1 MHIGIICD
9 EFPPAPHGGTGSSYR
24 DLAHGLAAAGHKVT
38 VVGVYRQ
45 KILDLLPPDTATE
58 NLRIVRLPSSPLWLR
73 YRLQMLA
80 DRWRLKHWLAREHL
94 RNPFTVIEC
103 SDYGGWL
110 SSGGPNGVV
119 TITRMRGS
127 NLFFD
132 HELERKG
139 DPFEHGLERKCVMR
153 ATALG
158 AVSQYAAR
166 QTLALCG
173 LTHRAATVIYNAV
186 DTDLFSPANS
196 IKTEPGLI
204 VFVNTINPKK
214 GIEQLVE
221 AMNLLCP
228 LYPQARLAIV
238 GADTQKADNNGQSYV
253 EKLRARVRP
262 EFRSHIEFTGRLD
275 RQTGVVDFL
284 RRAHVCC
291 LPSHMETFGI
301 AAAEAMSVC
310 KPVIYSRTGP
320 GPEVME
326 NGVSGLLCDPYD
338 AGDIASKI
346 GMLFDQPQFA
356 DQLAVN
362 ARRRVLEKFNK
373 ADWIPRN
380 VSFFQSCITA
390 VPCQ

>member
-1 MHIGIICD
+1 MHICIVCD

-24 DLAHGLAAAGHKVT
+24 DLAHGLVAAGHKVT
-38 VVGVYRQ
+38 VVGVHRR
-45 KILDLLPPDTATE
+45 KILDALPPDAPAE
-58 NLRIVRLPSSPLWLR
+58 NLRIVRLPCSPPWLR

-80 DRWRLKHWLAREHL
+80 DRWRLKRWLTREHQ
-94 RNPFTVIEC
+94 RQPFDIIEC

-110 SSGGPNGVV
+110 SSGGPCGAT

-132 HELERKG
+132 HELRRTG
-139 DPFEHGLERKCVMR
+139 DPFEHRLEKKCVIR

-173 LTHRAATVIYNAV
+173 QPHRPVTVIYNAV
-186 DTDLFSPANS
+186 DTELFSPSESVA
-196 IKTEPGLI
+196 TEPGLI
-204 VFVNTINPKK
+204 VFVNSLNPKK
-214 GIEQLVE
+214 GIEQLVD
-221 AMNLLCP
+221 AMNTICIKHP
-228 LYPQARLAIV
+228 HARLAVV
-238 GADTQKADNNGQSYV
+238 GADTQKTASSGQTYV
-253 EKLRARVRP
+253 EQLRARVHP
-262 EFRSHIEFTGRLD
+262 EFRAQIEFAGRQD
-275 RQTGVVDFL
+275 RQTGVVNFL

-301 AAAEAMSVC
+301 AAAEAMSVR

-320 GPEVME
+320 GPEVIE
-326 NGVSGLLCDPYD
+326 DGESGLLCDPTD
-338 AGDIASKI
+338 AADIASKI
-346 GMLFDQPQFA
+346 ELLFDQPQLA
-356 DQLAVN
+356 DRLAHN

-380 VSFFQSCITA
+380 VSFFQTA
-390 VPCQ
+390 IAESRNQ